1 MLRTLVLG
9 FTFSFAMLLMTS
21 SMARADAEQ
30 FQMGHD
36 IHVSENQSTGD
47 LTCFNCS
54 IYVRGRVKGNA
65 FVLNGDFVVEEGGE
79 LAGDVSTLRG
89 DIRVADGAKIAG
101 DVAAVAGTVRK
112 QPAGVIGGEVASLGG
127 TGWLLLVILVPIFFL
142 GGVIALIVWLLQ
154 RNHAPSGVPVR
165 T

>member
-9 FTFSFAMLLMTS
+9 FTFSLAMLVLTS
-21 SMARADAEQ
+21 PMARADAEQ

-54 IYVRGRVKGNA
+54 IYVRGKVKGDA
-65 FVLNGDFVVEEGGE
+65 VVLNGDLVVEQGGE
-79 LAGDVSTLRG
+79 LAGDVTTLRG
-89 DIRVADGAKIAG
+89 DIRIADGAKIAG
-101 DVAAVAGTVRK
+101 DVTSVAGTVRK
-112 QPAGVIGGEVASLGG
+112 QPAGIIGGEVASLGG
-127 TGWLLLVILVPIFFL
+127 TGWLLLIVMVPVFLL
-142 GGVIALIVWLLQ
+142 GGLIALIDWLLQ